1 MGTEMLHS
9 LKKKFV
15 QKEVVQIIGSDESI
29 CHLAQWPAKS
39 KILPL
44 GAFMLAGVSTFAIAQ
59 QATPEPAQNLPTVDV
74 KADADKPDGV
84 RATTTRV
91 GKTLQDP
98 HEIPQAITTVTGA
111 LMEQQHVGS
120 LREALR
126 NVSGLSFNA
135 AEGGRSGDNMNLR
148 GFYTFGDLYLDGIRD
163 TAQYNRETFN
173 LEQID
178 VLRGAGAMLFGRGQA
193 GGVINQ
199 VSKTPLR
206 MEQYKFTGSKGTQG
220 FQEATADIN
229 KPINDTTALRVN
241 LMQRDEGSWRSN
253 PVTGTEA
260 EIHRK
265 GAAVSLGLNL
275 RTDNQFWINY
285 QRSTTNDNPDYGVSF
300 DNATRAPGAILSPNN
315 FWNSK
320 SNFDQSKTSMTTLI
334 NEYRFSPDTQLRTQI
349 RNAEYDRSY
358 WARTPSL
365 TLLPNA
371 IGSVGGNQ
379 SRASKYKTTTLQSD
393 LNTKFQAFGMKH
405 ELLLGYEYLKED
417 SYRSTL
423 QNYGTVAAPVFYP
436 YAASLT
442 AAANRF
448 SSKSQAVYAQ
458 DTIEFIP
465 KWKVTAGTRRDLMDA
480 QYSSTTSPQLK
491 FGENSYRTALSYHP
505 DASTHYYVAKSSSF
519 SPTADLYQLTSRPQP
534 AERSNVMEIGAKWL
548 VADGDLALRAAL
560 YRATKDWERNGD
572 LDSTAAILT
581 RKRRTSGVEL
591 EAAGRVTEKLEVF
604 SGLSF
609 MNAKILEVAENINAT
624 TGVVTYG
631 NAGYIGQQ
639 ARNTPR
645 YTFNVWS
652 TYQVDAKWQVGGG
665 VELKGERQGFNPS
678 GAGAVPTLNGVY
690 QPNTAPSYARW
701 DAMVKYGYQK
711 WTFRLNIKNVFDKL
725 YYDAV
730 YDNGA
735 FVVPGS
741 RRSAVV
747 TAEYKF

>member
-1 MGTEMLHS
+1 MLRS
-9 LKKKFV
+9 LKKSFV
-15 QKEVVQIIGSDESI
+15 QKEVVQVLGSDEFI
-29 CHLAQWPAKS
+29 RHLAQPTAKS
-39 KILPL
+39 KLLPL
-44 GAFMLAGVSTFAIAQ
+44 GAFMLAGVSSLAMAQ
-59 QATPEPAQNLPTVDV
+59 QAAPEAAKNLPTVDV

-98 HEIPQAITTVTGA
+98 QDIPQAITTVTGS

-120 LREALR
+120 LKEALR

-173 LEQID
+173 LEQVD

-220 FQEATADIN
+220 FQDATADIN
-229 KPINDTTALRVN
+229 KPLNENTALRVN

-253 PVTGTEA
+253 PVTGTQA

-285 QRSTTNDNPDYGVSF
+285 QRSTTNDNPDYGVAF
-300 DNATRAPGAILSPNN
+300 DASTRAPGKILSPNTFFGN
-315 FWNSK
+315 KN
-320 SNFDQSKTSMTTLI
+320 NFDQSRTSMTTLI
-334 NEYRFSPDTQLRTQI
+334 NEYRFSADTQLRTQI
-349 RNAEYDRSY
+349 RDAQYDRSY
-358 WARTPSL
+358 WAKTPSL
-365 TLLPNA
+365 TTPPDA
-371 IGSVGGNQ
+371 SGGVGGNQ
-379 SRASKYKTTTLQSD
+379 TRASNYKTTTLQSD
-393 LNTKFQAFGMKH
+393 LSTKFQAFGMKH
-405 ELLLGYEYLKED
+405 EALVGFEYLKEN

-423 QNYGTVAAPVFYP
+423 QNYSTVAAPVFYP
-436 YAASLT
+436 YQAALA

-448 SSKSQAVYAQ
+448 TSKSQAVYVQ
-458 DTIEFIP
+458 DTVEFIP
-465 KWKVTAGTRRDLMDA
+465 KWKLTAGVRRDLMDA

-491 FGENSYRTALSYHP
+491 FGENSYRTALSYQP

-519 SPTADLYQLTSRPQP
+519 SPTADLYQLTSQPQP
-534 AERSNVMEIGAKWL
+534 AERSNVVEIGAKWL
-548 VADGDLALRAAL
+548 VAEGDLALRAAL
-560 YRATKDWERNGD
+560 YRATKYWERNGD

-581 RKRRTSGVEL
+581 RKRGTSGVEL
-591 EAAGRVTEKLEVF
+591 EAAGRITEDWEVF

-609 MNAKILEVAENINAT
+609 MNAKILEVAENVNAT

-639 ARNTPR
+639 ARNTPK

-652 TYQVDAKWQVGGG
+652 TYQVDGKWQVGGG
-665 VELKGERQGFNPS
+665 VELKGERQAFNPS
-678 GAGAVPTLNGVY
+678 GAAAVPTLNGVY
-690 QPNTAPSYARW
+690 QPNTAPSYVRW
-701 DAMVKYGYQK
+701 DAMVKYEYQK
-711 WTFRLNIKNVFDKL
+711 WILRLNIKNVFDKI

-735 FVVPGS
+735 FVVPGT

>member
-1 MGTEMLHS
+1 MPCS
-9 LKKKFV
+9 LKKSLV
-15 QKEVVQIIGSDESI
+15 CNEVVKAIRSDEFRRF
-29 CHLAQWPAKS
+29 LARQSATS
-39 KILPL
+39 KLLPL
-44 GAFMLAGVSTFAIAQ
+44 GAFMLAGASSFAVAQ
-59 QATPEPAQNLPTVDV
+59 QVAPEPTKNLPTVEV

-91 GKTLQDP
+91 GKTVQDP
-98 HEIPQAITTVTGA
+98 QDIPQAITTVTGA
-111 LMEQQHVGS
+111 LMEQQNVGS
-120 LREALR
+120 LKEALR

-206 MEQYKFTGSKGTQG
+206 SDQYKFTVGKGNQG

-229 KPINDTTALRVN
+229 KTFNDSTAVRVN
-241 LMQRDEGSWRSN
+241 VMRRDEGSWRAN
-253 PVTGTEA
+253 PTTGTEP

-265 GAAVSLGLNL
+265 GVAISLGLNL
-275 RTDNQFWINY
+275 RTDNQFWVNY
-285 QRSTTNDNPDYGVSF
+285 QRSATDDNPDYGVSF
-300 DNATRAPGAILSPNN
+300 NAATRAPGSILPVNY
-315 FWNSK
+315 FWGNDK
-320 SNFDQSKTSMTTLI
+320 NFDLSKTSMTTLV
-334 NEYRFSPDTQLRTQI
+334 NEYRFSPDTQLRTQL
-349 RNAEYDRSY
+349 RTAEYDRSY
-358 WARTPSL
+358 WAKTPNL
-365 TLLPNA
+365 TTPPNA
-371 IGSVGGNQ
+371 LGGIGGNPT
-379 SRASKYKTTTLQSD
+379 RASNYKTTTLQSD
-393 LNTKFQAFGMKH
+393 LNTKFKALGMSH
-405 ELLLGYEYLKED
+405 EALVGLEYLKED
-417 SYRSTL
+417 SFRNGL
-423 QNYGTVAAPVFYP
+423 QNFGSVAAPSYFP
-436 YAASLT
+436 YQTVLT
-442 AAANRF
+442 GAGANRF
-448 SSKSQAVYAQ
+448 SSKSYAVYAQ
-458 DTIEFIP
+458 DAIEFIP
-465 KWKVTAGTRRDLMDA
+465 KWKVTAGVRRDLMDA
-480 QYSSTTSPQLK
+480 QYSSVTSPQLK
-491 FGENSYRTALSYHP
+491 FGENSYRTALSFQP
-505 DASTHYYVAKSSSF
+505 DESTHYYLAKSSSF

-534 AERSNVMEIGAKWL
+534 AERSNVVELGAKWL

-581 RKRRTSGVEL
+581 KKRRTTGIEL
-591 EAAGRVTEKLEVF
+591 EAAGRITPKWEVF

-624 TGVVTYG
+624 TGVVTLG
-631 NAGYIGQQ
+631 NAGYIGQT
-639 ARNTPR
+639 ARNTPK

-652 TYQVDAKWQVGGG
+652 TYQVNEHWQVGGG
-665 VELKGERQGFNPS
+665 VEIKGERQAFNPS
-678 GAGAVPTLNGVY
+678 GAAAVPTLNGVY

-701 DAMVKYGYQK
+701 DAMIKYEYRK
-711 WTFRLNIKNVFDKL
+711 WLVRLNVKNVFNKV

-735 FVVPGS
+735 FVVPGTK
-741 RRSAVV
+741 RSAVV